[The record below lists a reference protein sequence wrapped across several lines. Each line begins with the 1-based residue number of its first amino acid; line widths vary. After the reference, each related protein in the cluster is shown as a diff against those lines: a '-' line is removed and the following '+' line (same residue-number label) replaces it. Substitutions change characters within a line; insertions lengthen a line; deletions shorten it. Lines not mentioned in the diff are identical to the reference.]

1 MSLANVWL
9 DTLGDGLIR
18 ADAIIGVRTHP
29 TPVIAGKLSRWLL
42 DVVLA
47 APTGSGLTDSWALG
61 PLHRT
66 LIQTDR
72 QPLDAPQQLV
82 RLLAQLD
89 ATNAAGIVT
98 TSGGPAP
105 TSNPTGS
112 KRAPKPPPCGF
123 ATRHSPP
130 PKQAATTTP
139 TTSNL
144 RPAP

>member
-29 TPVIAGKLSRWLL
+29 TPVIAGKLSHWLL

-47 APTGSGLTDSWALG
+47 APTGSGLTDSWTLG

-98 TSGGPAP
+98 TSAGPAP
-105 TSNPTGS
+105 HKQPNRVEKDPETTAVRFRYTPV
-112 KRAPKPPPCGF
+112 P
-123 ATRHSPP
+123 ATEAGRDYDAHY
-130 PKQAATTTP
+130 
-139 TTSNL
+139 L
-144 RPAP
+144 

>member
-29 TPVIAGKLSRWLL
+29 TPVIAGKLSHWLV

-47 APTGSGLTDSWALG
+47 VSTGSGLTDSWALG

-98 TSGGPAP
+98 TSAGPAP
-105 TSNPTGS
+105 HGQPNGVEQGPETTAVRFRYTPF
-112 KRAPKPPPCGF
+112 P
-123 ATRHSPP
+123 ATEAGRHYD
-130 PKQAATTTP
+130 AHY
-139 TTSNL
+139 L
-144 RPAP
+144 